1 MQNLSNRLQTAAQ
14 FCRDGA
20 AIADIGTDH
29 AYLPIY
35 LVQTGRA
42 VRAIASDIAPGP
54 LNSAKKNIDAAG
66 LAGFIELRLGNGLTT
81 IGAQDA
87 DDIFICG
94 MGGLVMSE
102 MIDNAAWLRQGG
114 KRLILQPMTKAYE
127 LRKFLF
133 SSGFDIIAEKAVRDA
148 QKIYTVMCA
157 EYAGSVDYEDLLCYT
172 GRLAPGTDAFAR
184 DYLIKVCSDLDNR
197 INGAK
202 ATGDYAAASY
212 LLSIKAK
219 IEEITDVK

>member
-1 MQNLSNRLQTAAQ
+1 MQTLSSRLQTAAQ
-14 FCRDGA
+14 FCRPGSA
-20 AIADIGTDH
+20 VADIGTDH

-35 LVQTGRA
+35 LVQTGKA

-54 LNSAKKNIDAAG
+54 LESARKNINAAG
-66 LAGFIELRLGNGLTT
+66 LAGLIELRLGNGLTT

-94 MGGLVMSE
+94 MGGLIMSE
-102 MIDNAAWLRQGG
+102 MIGAAGWLKQGG

-133 SSGFDIIAEKAVRDA
+133 LSGFNIISEKAVRDA

-157 EYAGSVDYEDLLCYT
+157 EYAGGTVYDDLLFYT
-172 GRLAPGTDAFAR
+172 GRLEVSTDVCAG
-184 DYLIKVCSDLDNR
+184 DYLVKVCSDLNNR
-197 INGAK
+197 IKGAN
-202 ATGDYAAASY
+202 AVGDSETAEY
-212 LLSIKAK
+212 LSSIKKK
-219 IEEITDVK
+219 IEAIIGR